1 MRYGII
7 PSALFIFGLFS
18 LLIKMVRQNQ
28 WDSLLFGIVL
38 MSVYGLTET
47 LGVRIECN
55 YFLFAIG
62 PELLFSLSKIDMR
75 KACFQKYVGV
85 PHE

>member
-1 MRYGII
+1 M
-7 PSALFIFGLFS
+7 
-18 LLIKMVRQNQ
+18 
-28 WDSLLFGIVL
+28 FGIVL

-62 PELLFSLSKIDMR
+62 ADLLFSSSEINTREASR
-75 KACFQKYVGV
+75 KNYIGA